1 MGSTDK
7 TSQQTPY
14 ETLSASLYS
23 PDYDQ
28 HDWWHGAAPALGK
41 ILQDADY
48 DVHRQYQYLS
58 LFAHHIVPALGPSP
72 RNTRPALYQSVLDT
86 AGFLK
91 LSQNFQQFGCTTR
104 LLLEPTSYHTNVVGN
119 RINGL
124 LTPETL
130 TRLQH
135 TCDSDIDLQPYHQIA
150 GELVLSTTE
159 QGRLQQQNDGRIPD
173 LLRLTDYIGLDLR
186 PDGHITLKYYRSL
199 LGKATATGTTASTL
213 AFRAIRRADTCGSRE
228 PALARIEGYLHDRTQ
243 EQEQGRAPP
252 ETAPQAFVLSCDL
265 VDVARARFKI
275 YILDPL
281 VSMDRVADLWTLG
294 GRLGGVPEVVRGL
307 ELLRE
312 LWAVLGLEEG
322 YHFLSCDAGTDG
334 GGVHASR
341 PRFFDNQ
348 FLFAYFE
355 LRPGDPYPR
364 PQMYFNLG
372 TLRDSAVVDTVSA
385 FFEKLG
391 WMDRARRYKED
402 VSSYYPSCNLDESF
416 DRLGVLSFSY
426 TAEQGPYITTYYR
439 RVADLL

>member
-58 LFAHHIVPALGPSP
+58 LFTHHIVPALGPSP
-72 RNTRPALYQSVLDT
+72 RNTRPALYQTVLDT

-104 LLLEPTSYHTNVVGN
+104 LLLEPTSYHTSVVGN

-150 GELVLSTTE
+150 GELALSTTE
-159 QGRLQQQNDGRIPD
+159 QERLQQQNDGRIPD

-252 ETAPQAFVLSCDL
+252 RNSPASVRAVVRSGRCR
-265 VDVARARFKI
+265 ARALQDLHPRPPG
-275 YILDPL
+275 LDGPSRRP
-281 VSMDRVADLWTLG
+281 V
-294 GRLGGVPEVVRGL
+294 
-307 ELLRE
+307 
-312 LWAVLGLEEG
+312 
-322 YHFLSCDAGTDG
+322 DARR
-334 GGVHASR
+334 ASR
-341 PRFFDNQ
+341 RG
-348 FLFAYFE
+348 
-355 LRPGDPYPR
+355 PG
-364 PQMYFNLG
+364 
-372 TLRDSAVVDTVSA
+372 
-385 FFEKLG
+385 
-391 WMDRARRYKED
+391 
-402 VSSYYPSCNLDESF
+402 SCP
-416 DRLGVLSFSY
+416 
-426 TAEQGPYITTYYR
+426 GPG
-439 RVADLL
+439 ALA